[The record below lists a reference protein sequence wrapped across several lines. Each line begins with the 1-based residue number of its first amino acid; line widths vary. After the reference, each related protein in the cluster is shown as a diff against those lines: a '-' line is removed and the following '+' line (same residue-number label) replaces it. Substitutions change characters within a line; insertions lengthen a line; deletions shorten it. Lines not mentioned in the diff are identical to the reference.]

1 MQLGS
6 TLFLASAVSF
16 LALLDRYSAIEI
28 EAFVAEHL
36 KDIGLALLVLALLTM
51 WQGKTVQRIASYV
64 ALAGAAYLLLQ
75 HGSDILA
82 IAGGV
87 HVY

>member
-1 MQLGS
+1 
-6 TLFLASAVSF
+6 
-16 LALLDRYSAIEI
+16 
-28 EAFVAEHL
+28 
-36 KDIGLALLVLALLTM
+36 M

-75 HGSDILA
+75 HGSDIVA

>member
-1 MQLGS
+1 M
-6 TLFLASAVSF
+6 
-16 LALLDRYSAIEI
+16 ALQIYSAIEI
-28 EAFVAEHL
+28 ESFIGANLER
-36 KDIGLALLVLALLTM
+36 IGLALLAFALLTM
-51 WQGKTVQRIASYV
+51 WQGKTVQRVAFYV

-75 HGSDILA
+75 HGSDIIA

>member
-6 TLFLASAVSF
+6 TLFLAGAISF
-16 LALLDRYSAIEI
+16 LVALQTYSAIEI
-28 EAFVAEHL
+28 EAFVAGNLER
-36 KDIGLALLVLALLTM
+36 IGMALLAFALLAM